1 MAKLYNTTPAF
12 LNLNSN
18 MIILKEKV
26 ESNLEEEQQHLN
38 SNMII
43 LKVKSIFASHSLIKN
58 LNSNMIIL
66 KAKVPSFIV
75 FDTPEFKFQY
85 DNT

>member
-1 MAKLYNTTPAF
+1 MIILKVFLGIIKIIEN

-18 MIILKEKV
+18 MIILKADV
-26 ESNLEEEQQHLN
+26 VVPDLLLPPNLN

-43 LKVKSIFASHSLIKN
+43 LKVVSQFWVITSFKN
-58 LNSNMIIL
+58 
-66 KAKVPSFIV
+66 
-75 FDTPEFKFQY
+75 FKFQY